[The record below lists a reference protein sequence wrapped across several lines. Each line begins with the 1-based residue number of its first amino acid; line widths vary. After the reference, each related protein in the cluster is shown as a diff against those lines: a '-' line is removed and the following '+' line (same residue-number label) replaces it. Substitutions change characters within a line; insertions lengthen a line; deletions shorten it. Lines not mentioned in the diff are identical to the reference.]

1 MFSFGCSFFPSF
13 CYIQIDTEPIIV
25 YVPLSEENPTGPTV
39 GMEAVSAEGN
49 VFKGEKVSAIA
60 DTPMEG
66 FFDSADI
73 FVEAMASTPIAATR
87 EVSIEA
93 SISPTGPVLA

>member
-1 MFSFGCSFFPSF
+1 
-13 CYIQIDTEPIIV
+13 
-25 YVPLSEENPTGPTV
+25 
-39 GMEAVSAEGN
+39 MEAVSAEGN
-49 VFKGEKVSAIA
+49 VFEGEKVSATT

-73 FVEAMASTPIAATR
+73 FLEAMASTPAAATR

-93 SISPTGPVLA
+93 SISPTELVLA